1 MLIKLTEIATRPA
14 FGVAPQPTTPKVD
27 RINSNLKMM
36 LCHHEYSFD
45 ASWRHRLSNHIQR
58 LIHREEFDDAL
69 RYLRDM

>member
-1 MLIKLTEIATRPA
+1 MTLKPLYPNRLTEEQTA
-14 FGVAPQPTTPKVD
+14 KVD